1 VVQAGNGDGLVGGRF
16 AVEREVGRGAM
27 GRVYRAHDRVSGTTV
42 ALKIMVPEIGDPEEL
57 CRKAE
62 LMAKLEHPAVVK
74 TVAAGILDDSRSCFV
89 AMEWLDG
96 EDLEARHK
104 RQPLSLAQ
112 AIELG
117 FIVAGA
123 LEAAH
128 AAQVIHRDV
137 KPSNIFLCRGQPTP
151 LGTLDGFPKL
161 VDFGVAVADDKRR
174 TLFGD
179 FVGTPAYM
187 APEQARGDA
196 LVDARCDL
204 YALGATL
211 FELVAGRPPHVGP
224 SMLATL
230 ARLVTTPPPRLI
242 ELRRDVSP
250 GLDALVARL
259 LETDPVAR
267 PQSATEVV
275 SGLRQVFEEAT
286 RFSIVDAGEAPL
298 SSRLGSSAS
307 RLVTC
312 IVAVRCGG
320 AGARDRAV
328 LDLCACGADAVPL
341 GQDSLVAHLGARR
354 TVGGEAD
361 TALELGQ
368 RLARSGARVGV
379 ASGRA
384 WVSWLSQ
391 AGEVRPVGEVVDRAS
406 ALARSAEPGHVLAD
420 ATTTELGGGRYEFR
434 LRSDGSAVVGDAVS
448 VPRRERSG
456 GAPFVGRDAE
466 LAQVLN
472 ALQRSRDGS
481 APVLVT
487 VTGPPGIGKSRLR
500 REVMARAC
508 ARTGAPYVVFQ
519 RSEAYGRGHALGAAA
534 DVLRGVLGLPKA
546 VTMKD
551 ALGAITNQLGP
562 DTLGSS
568 TARSWDRVAR
578 LLANEPFP
586 EGLDPRGARDALWL
600 EMTELVLE
608 VAANEPLAV
617 VLEDLQ
623 WADAESVE
631 WVDHLLGRAAGRPVL
646 VLALLRP
653 DFWVEGRDRFSGRD
667 HLRLEL
673 RLISSQAARV
683 IARSLLGED
692 ARDDVVERIVER
704 AGGLPLF
711 AEELARLAAAGRD
724 ATQAPTIE
732 ALIQVAL
739 DGLGDEGRDA
749 VGRLSVLGLSCW
761 DAALEALGIRGAET
775 VMKSLAAAE
784 ILLEQSESRFVG
796 CTEWTFKHALVREVA
811 YQSLGGAE
819 RRELHA
825 LAADWLSSIGEDA
838 ATVAGHYELGGQ
850 HRRAADHWERAARRA
865 LAANALG
872 EALRMAERSLA
883 FAEGKPTRF
892 QRACTLDEAWSR
904 LDPRAS
910 DRETAIVALAENV
923 HDEASDVRARG
934 ARARYDDARGTGE
947 HINARLAEARNQ
959 ARRLGLH
966 DEEARCSATLAFRL
980 AFAGQFVDAE
990 AEALRL
996 LELSSERNV
1005 FAAAVDA
1012 YQTQAII
1019 RQTQGA
1025 LMSALEAR
1033 RNAAGAAR
1041 SAGLKEREAMLTT
1054 NLGFALTTIGAR
1066 QEARSALEAG
1076 LALADAIGS
1085 SGAVRNAH
1093 MNLLG
1098 WAATFGSDRSL
1109 DFQLG
1114 EVRATADAAA
1124 SGTWVLPD
1132 RVNLGILFYRAAEY
1146 LRAKLPGADARAR
1159 SLLTV
1164 VSQTYRSA
1172 GHRDVLPAALGLWAE
1187 AERRCGAVAQ
1197 AIELA
1202 REAVE
1207 LLERGEP
1214 SLLNESAVYMPLHDA
1229 YLDMEKAEAA
1239 RETVARALPSLT
1251 RRLRGLAGTDY
1262 ARSFLTELPH
1272 NASLLA
1278 AAQGYGLV
1286 PDEVRRILERGDDF
1300 G

>member
-1 VVQAGNGDGLVGGRF
+1 MVLAGNGGGTVGGRF
-16 AVEREVGRGAM
+16 TLEREVGRGAM
-27 GRVYRAHDRVSGTTV
+27 GRVYRAYDRVSGATV
-42 ALKIMVPEIGDPEEL
+42 ALKIMAPELGDPEEL
-57 CRKAE
+57 ARKAE
-62 LMAKLEHPAVVK
+62 VMGRLEHPAVVR
-74 TVAAGILDDSRSCFV
+74 TVAAGVLDDARSCFV

-96 EDLEARHK
+96 EDLETRHK
-104 RQPLSLAQ
+104 RRPLSLPQ

-117 FIVAGA
+117 IVVGEA
-123 LEAAH
+123 LGAAH
-128 AAQVIHRDV
+128 AAKVIHRDV
-137 KPSNIFLCRGQPTP
+137 KPSNIFLCSGVATP
-151 LGTLDGFPKL
+151 LGVLDAFPKL

-174 TLFGD
+174 TLLGD

-196 LVDARCDL
+196 VVDARCDL

-211 FELVAGRPPHVGP
+211 FELIAGRPPHVGP

-250 GLDALVARL
+250 GLDALIARL
-259 LETDPVAR
+259 LETDPAAR
-267 PQSATEVV
+267 PASASEVV
-275 SGLRQVFEEAT
+275 GDLRQVFGEAS
-286 RFSIVDAGEAPL
+286 RLSVIDAGEAPL

-320 AGARDRAV
+320 SGARDRAV
-328 LDLCACGADAVPL
+328 LDLCARGADAVPL

-354 TVGGEAD
+354 AVGGEAAI
-361 TALELGQ
+361 ALELGQ
-368 RLARSGARVGV
+368 RLARAGARVGV
-379 ASGRA
+379 GSGRA
-384 WVSWLSQ
+384 WVSWFGQ
-391 AGEVRPVGEVVDRAS
+391 AGEVRPIGEVVDRAS
-406 ALARSAEPGHVLAD
+406 ALARSAEPGNVLAD

-448 VPRRERSG
+448 PPRRERSG

-481 APVLVT
+481 SPVLVT

-508 ARTGAPYVVFQ
+508 ARAGAPYVVFQ

-546 VTMKD
+546 VAMKD
-551 ALGAITNQLGP
+551 ALGAIANQLGP
-562 DTLGSS
+562 DTLGSPS
-568 TARSWDRVAR
+568 ARSWDRVAR
-578 LLANEPFP
+578 LLANEAFP
-586 EGLDPRGARDALWL
+586 EGLDPRGSRDGLWL

-608 VAANEPLAV
+608 VAANEPLAI

-631 WVDHLLGRAAGRPVL
+631 WIDHLLGRAAGRPVL
-646 VLALLRP
+646 VLALVRP
-653 DFWVEGRDRFSGRD
+653 EFWVEGRDRFGGRD

-673 RLISSQAARV
+673 RPISAQAAHL

-692 ARDDVVERIVER
+692 AQSDVLDRIVER

-739 DGLGDEGRDA
+739 DGLDDESRDA

-761 DAALEALGIRGAET
+761 DAALEALGIPSAERVMKALAGAE
-775 VMKSLAAAE
+775 VLV
-784 ILLEQSESRFVG
+784 EQSRSRFVG

-811 YQSLGGAE
+811 YQSLGGPE

-825 LAADWLSSIGEDA
+825 LAADWFSAVGEDA

-865 LAANALG
+865 LATNALG

-923 HDEASDVRARG
+923 YDEASDVRARG
-934 ARARYDDARGTGE
+934 ARARFDDARGTGE
-947 HINARLAEARNQ
+947 QISARLAEARDQ

-980 AFAGQFVDAE
+980 AFAGQFVEAE
-990 AEALRL
+990 AEAARL
-996 LELSSERNV
+996 LELASARDI

-1025 LMSALEAR
+1025 LTSALEAR

-1066 QEARSALEAG
+1066 QEARGALEAG

-1098 WAATFGSDRSL
+1098 WAATFGSDRSV
-1109 DFQLG
+1109 DFHLA

-1146 LRAKLPGADARAR
+1146 LRAKLPGADAKARA
-1159 SLLTV
+1159 LLTV
-1164 VSQTYRSA
+1164 VSQAYRSA

-1187 AERRCGAVAQ
+1187 AERRCGAPVQ
-1197 AIELA
+1197 AVELA

-1214 SLLNESAVYMPLHDA
+1214 SLLNESAVYMSLHDA
-1229 YLDMEKAEAA
+1229 LLDLDDADAA
-1239 RETVARALPSLT
+1239 REAVVRALPSLT
-1251 RRLRGLAGTDY
+1251 RRLRGLGGTDY
-1262 ARSFLTELPH
+1262 ARTFLTELSH
-1272 NASLLA
+1272 NALLLA
-1278 AAQGYGLV
+1278 AAQGYGVV
-1286 PDEVRRILERGDDF
+1286 PDEVRRVLERGDDF
-1300 G
+1300 A